1 MQQVC
6 FIKQDYDRTVKPFW
20 NDACHNL
27 SDNLFLPYADNNKTN
42 FTIHYLSSFIRKLT
56 PVYTSH
62 FPLSF
67 KSYTLY
73 VPDVIVKAVKKIRF
87 YFNSSKQKTQYEQMM
102 VVARRA
108 YNLTVDMCNNGKYI
122 DESGKSIDL
131 RIPVR
136 NKVREEING
145 SDTVFDANV
154 CDQAV
159 LEAIGDF
166 IKVCNSNKKKK
177 SKVSQAFNHSSY
189 SKLGFK
195 SRKYKKQTFTHP
207 RMGKKGVC
215 FDSLGKIKVTEK
227 LPDECYGK
235 NVKVTMDHGRWFI
248 CVQKHIVVKGNHLG
262 CAESQGQDKMVAEKE
277 VRVIAL
283 DPGSRTFV
291 TGFNEH
297 EVMVYGKDYSVKC
310 LLPLAKKMRRLYSL
324 REKLSQHKLYKKELS
339 DNPQWI
345 KDRLRYIEK
354 NLNRL
359 ACKRQDRVNHLHR
372 TVAYSIVR
380 NYDVIYLPEYE
391 TKPMVKTKGRK
402 IGRKAVHDMLSLSH
416 YKFKE
421 FLLWTAKKYGKEVI
435 IVNESYTSKTQ
446 SWNGVVNEKLGSS
459 RTMKDGTRIIDR
471 DINGARNI
479 YLKHVSQLTNN

>member
-67 KSYTLY
+67 KSH
-73 VPDVIVKAVKKIRF
+73 VISSPDVIVKAVKKIRF
-87 YFNSSKQKTQYEQMM
+87 YFNSSEQKNKYEQMM
-102 VVARRA
+102 MVARRA

-122 DESGKSIDL
+122 DEKNKPVDL

-136 NKVREEING
+136 TIVRKECIESG
-145 SDTVFDANV
+145 TVFDVNV

-159 LEAIGDF
+159 RIAKSKF
-166 IKVCNSNKKKK
+166 ITVCKDNKKKK
-177 SKVSQAFNHSSY
+177 NNLTGKTSFSHLCFR
-189 SKLGFK
+189 
-195 SRKYKKQTFTHP
+195 SRKDKKQTFSHP
-207 RMGKKGVC
+207 RMGKDGAVC
-215 FDSLGKIKVTEK
+215 IKSLGKIRLTEK

-235 NVKVTMDHGRWFI
+235 NVDVTMDHGRWFI
-248 CVQKHIVVKGNHLG
+248 CVQKNIIVKGNHLG
-262 CAESQGQDKMVAEKE
+262 CTESQGQDKMVAEKE
-277 VRVIAL
+277 VKVIAL
-283 DPGSRTFV
+283 DPGSRTFI

>member
-6 FIKQDYDRTVKPFW
+6 FIKQEYDRTVKPFW
-20 NDACHNL
+20 NDVCYNL
-27 SDNLFLPYADNNKTN
+27 SDNLFLPYTDNNIPN

-56 PVYTSH
+56 PVYPSH
-62 FPLSF
+62 FSLSF
-67 KSYTLY
+67 KSYTLS
-73 VPDVIVKAVKKIRF
+73 VSDIIVKAVKKIRF
-87 YFNSSKQKTQYEQMM
+87 YFNSSKQKIKYEQMM
-102 VVARRA
+102 MVARRA
-108 YNLTVDMCNNGKYI
+108 YNLTVDMCNNGLYS
-122 DESGKSIDL
+122 DEKGKSVDL

-145 SDTVFDANV
+145 TDTVFDANV

-177 SKVSQAFNHSSY
+177 SSQAFNHSAY

-195 SRKYKKQTFTHP
+195 SRKYKKQTFSHP

-227 LPDECYGK
+227 LPAECYGK

-248 CVQKHIVVKGNHLG
+248 CVQKNIVVKGNHLG
-262 CAESQGQDKMVAEKE
+262 CTESQGQDKMVAEKE
-277 VRVIAL
+277 VKVIAL
-283 DPGSRTFV
+283 DPGSRTFI

-310 LLPLAKKMRRLYSL
+310 LLPLAKNMRKLYSL
-324 REKLSQHKLYKKELS
+324 REKLSQHKLYKTNLS
-339 DNPQWI
+339 DNPRWI
-345 KDRLRYIEK
+345 KDRLRFIEK

-372 TVAYSIVR
+372 AVAYNIVR
-380 NYDVIYLPEYE
+380 NYDVIYLPDFE

-446 SWNGVVNEKLGSS
+446 SWNGIVNERLGSS
-459 RTMKDGTRIIDR
+459 RAMKDGTRIIDR

-479 YLKHVSQLTNN
+479 YLKHISLSLTNT

>member
-6 FIKQDYDRTVKPFW
+6 FIKQEYDRAVKPFW
-20 NDACHNL
+20 NDACKKL
-27 SDNLFLPYADNNKTN
+27 SDNLFLPYNDNNKTN

-67 KSYTLY
+67 KSYAISSS
-73 VPDVIVKAVKKIRF
+73 DVIVKAVKKIRF
-87 YFNSSKQKTQYEQMM
+87 YFNSSEQKTKYEQMM
-102 VVARRA
+102 MVARRA

-122 DESGKSIDL
+122 DEKNKPVDL

-136 NKVREEING
+136 TIVRKECIESG
-145 SDTVFDANV
+145 TVFDVNV
-154 CDQAV
+154 CDQSVRIAKSK
-159 LEAIGDF
+159 F
-166 IKVCNSNKKKK
+166 ITVCKDNKKKK
-177 SKVSQAFNHSSY
+177 NNLTRNTSFSQ
-189 SKLGFK
+189 LGFR
-195 SRKYKKQTFTHP
+195 SRKDKKQTFSHP
-207 RMGKKGVC
+207 RMGKDGAVC
-215 FDSLGKIKVTEK
+215 IKSLGKIRLTEK

-235 NVKVTMDHGRWFI
+235 NVDVTMDHGRWFI
-248 CVQKHIVVKGNHLG
+248 SVQKNIVVKGNHLG
-262 CAESQGQDKMVAEKE
+262 CAESQGQNKMVAEKE
-277 VRVIAL
+277 VKVIAL
-283 DPGSRTFV
+283 DPGSRTFI

-310 LLPLAKKMRRLYSL
+310 LLPLAKKMRKLYSL
-324 REKLSQHKLYKKELS
+324 REKLSQHKLYKTNLS

-345 KDRLRYIEK
+345 KNKLRYIEK

-372 TVAYSIVR
+372 TVAYDIVR

-416 YKFKE
+416 YVFKE
-421 FLLWTAKKYGKEVI
+421 YLLWTAKKYGKKVI

-446 SWNGVVNEKLGSS
+446 SWNGVINEKLGSS

-479 YLKHVSQLTNN
+479 YLKHISLSLINK

>member
-6 FIKQDYDRTVKPFW
+6 FIKQEYDRTVKPFW
-20 NDACHNL
+20 NDVCHNL
-27 SDNLFLPYADNNKTN
+27 SDNLFLPYTDNNIPN

-56 PVYTSH
+56 PVYPSH
-62 FPLSF
+62 FSLSF
-67 KSYTLY
+67 KSYTLS
-73 VPDVIVKAVKKIRF
+73 VSDIIVKAVKKIRF
-87 YFNSSKQKTQYEQMM
+87 YFNSSKQKIKYEQMM
-102 VVARRA
+102 MVARRA
-108 YNLTVDMCNNGKYI
+108 YNLTVDMCNNGLYS
-122 DESGKSIDL
+122 DEKGKSVDL

-145 SDTVFDANV
+145 TDTVFDANV

-177 SKVSQAFNHSSY
+177 SSQAFNHSAY

-195 SRKYKKQTFTHP
+195 SRKYKKQTFSHP

-227 LPDECYGK
+227 LPAECYGK

-248 CVQKHIVVKGNHLG
+248 CVQKNIVVKGNHLG
-262 CAESQGQDKMVAEKE
+262 CTESQGQDKMVAEKE
-277 VRVIAL
+277 VKVIAL
-283 DPGSRTFV
+283 DPGSRTFI

-310 LLPLAKKMRRLYSL
+310 LLPLAKNMRKLYSL
-324 REKLSQHKLYKKELS
+324 REKLSQHKLYKTNLS
-339 DNPQWI
+339 DNPRWI
-345 KDRLRYIEK
+345 KDRLRFIEK

-372 TVAYSIVR
+372 AVAYNIVR
-380 NYDVIYLPEYE
+380 NYDVIYLPDFE

-402 IGRKAVHDMLSLSH
+402 IGRRAVHDMLSLSH
-416 YKFKE
+416 YNFKE

-435 IVNESYTSKTQ
+435 IVDESYTSKTQ
-446 SWNGVVNEKLGSS
+446 SWNGIVNEKLGSS

-479 YLKHVSQLTNN
+479 YLKHISLSLKNT

>member
-6 FIKQDYDRTVKPFW
+6 FIKQEYDRTVKPFW
-20 NDACHNL
+20 NDVCHNL
-27 SDNLFLPYADNNKTN
+27 SDNLFLPYTDNNIPN

-56 PVYTSH
+56 PVYPSH
-62 FPLSF
+62 FSLSF
-67 KSYTLY
+67 KSYTLS
-73 VPDVIVKAVKKIRF
+73 VSDIIVKAVKKIRF
-87 YFNSSKQKTQYEQMM
+87 YFNSSKQKIKYEQMM
-102 VVARRA
+102 MVARRA
-108 YNLTVDMCNNGKYI
+108 YNLTVDMCNNGLYS
-122 DESGKSIDL
+122 DEKGKSVDL

-145 SDTVFDANV
+145 TDTVFDANV

-177 SKVSQAFNHSSY
+177 SSQAFNHSAY

-195 SRKYKKQTFTHP
+195 SRKYKKQTFSHP

-235 NVKVTMDHGRWFI
+235 NVDVTMDHGRWFI
-248 CVQKHIVVKGNHLG
+248 CVQKNIVVKGNHLG
-262 CAESQGQDKMVAEKE
+262 CTESQGQDKMVAEKE
-277 VRVIAL
+277 VKVIAL
-283 DPGSRTFV
+283 DPGSRTFI

-310 LLPLAKKMRRLYSL
+310 LLPLAKKMRKLYSL

-372 TVAYSIVR
+372 TVAYNIVR
-380 NYDVIYLPEYE
+380 NYDVIYLPDFE

-446 SWNGVVNEKLGSS
+446 SWNGIVNERLGSS
-459 RTMKDGTRIIDR
+459 RAMKDGTRIIDR

-479 YLKHVSQLTNN
+479 YLKHISLSLTNT

>member
-6 FIKQDYDRTVKPFW
+6 FIKQEYDRTVKPFW
-20 NDACHNL
+20 NDVCHNL
-27 SDNLFLPYADNNKTN
+27 SDNLFLPYTDNNIPN

-56 PVYTSH
+56 PVYPSH
-62 FPLSF
+62 FSLSF
-67 KSYTLY
+67 KSYTLS
-73 VPDVIVKAVKKIRF
+73 VSDIIVKAVKKIRF
-87 YFNSSKQKTQYEQMM
+87 YFNSSKQKIKYEQMM
-102 VVARRA
+102 MVARRA
-108 YNLTVDMCNNGKYI
+108 YNLTVDMCNNGLYS
-122 DESGKSIDL
+122 DEKGKSVDL

-145 SDTVFDANV
+145 TDTVFDANV

-177 SKVSQAFNHSSY
+177 SSQAFNHSAY

-195 SRKYKKQTFTHP
+195 SRKYKKQTFSHP

-227 LPDECYGK
+227 LPAECYGK

-248 CVQKHIVVKGNHLG
+248 CVQKNIVVKGNHLG
-262 CAESQGQDKMVAEKE
+262 CTESQGQDKMVAEKE
-277 VRVIAL
+277 VKVIAL
-283 DPGSRTFV
+283 DPGSRTFI

-310 LLPLAKKMRRLYSL
+310 LLPLAKNMRKLYSL
-324 REKLSQHKLYKKELS
+324 REKLSQHKLYKTNLS
-339 DNPQWI
+339 DNPRWI
-345 KDRLRYIEK
+345 KDRLRFIEK

-372 TVAYSIVR
+372 AVAYNIVR
-380 NYDVIYLPEYE
+380 NYDVIYLPDFE

-446 SWNGVVNEKLGSS
+446 SWNGIVNERLGSS
-459 RTMKDGTRIIDR
+459 RAMKDGTRIIDR

-479 YLKHVSQLTNN
+479 YLKHISLSLTNT

>member
-20 NDACHNL
+20 NDACKKL

-67 KSYTLY
+67 KSH
-73 VPDVIVKAVKKIRF
+73 VISSPDVIVKAVKKIRF
-87 YFNSSKQKTQYEQMM
+87 YFNSSEQKTQYEQMM
-102 VVARRA
+102 MVARRA

-122 DESGKSIDL
+122 DEKNKPVDL

-136 NKVREEING
+136 TIVRKECIE
-145 SDTVFDANV
+145 SSTVFDVNV

-159 LEAIGDF
+159 RIAKSKF
-166 IKVCNSNKKKK
+166 ITVCKDNKNKKKK
-177 SKVSQAFNHSSY
+177 PTVNTSFSQ
-189 SKLGFK
+189 LGFR
-195 SRKYKKQTFTHP
+195 SRKDKKQTFSHP
-207 RMGKKGVC
+207 RMGKDGAVC
-215 FDSLGKIKVTEK
+215 IKSLGKIKLTEK

-235 NVKVTMDHGRWFI
+235 NVDVTMDHGRWFI
-248 CVQKHIVVKGNHLG
+248 CVQKNIIVKGNHLG
-262 CAESQGQDKMVAEKE
+262 CTESQGQYKMVAEKE
-277 VRVIAL
+277 VKVIAL

-310 LLPLAKKMRRLYSL
+310 LLPLAKKMRKLYSL
-324 REKLSQHKLYKKELS
+324 REKLNQHNLYKKELS

-372 TVAYSIVR
+372 AVAYNIVR
-380 NYDVIYLPEYE
+380 NYDVIYLPDFE

-446 SWNGVVNEKLGSS
+446 SWNGIVNEKLGSS

>member
-6 FIKQDYDRTVKPFW
+6 FIKQEYDRTVKPFW
-20 NDACHNL
+20 NDVCHNL
-27 SDNLFLPYADNNKTN
+27 SDNLFLPYTDNNIPN

-56 PVYTSH
+56 PVYPSH
-62 FPLSF
+62 FSLSF
-67 KSYTLY
+67 KSYTLS
-73 VPDVIVKAVKKIRF
+73 VSDIIVKAVKKIRF
-87 YFNSSKQKTQYEQMM
+87 YFNSSKQKIKYEQMM
-102 VVARRA
+102 MVARRA
-108 YNLTVDMCNNGKYI
+108 YNLTVDMCNNGLYS
-122 DESGKSIDL
+122 DEKGKSVDL

-145 SDTVFDANV
+145 TDTVFDANV

-177 SKVSQAFNHSSY
+177 SSQAFNHSAY

-195 SRKYKKQTFTHP
+195 SRKYKKQTFSHP

-248 CVQKHIVVKGNHLG
+248 CVQKNIVVKGNHLG
-262 CAESQGQDKMVAEKE
+262 CTESQGQDKMVAEKE
-277 VRVIAL
+277 VKVIAL
-283 DPGSRTFV
+283 DPGSRTFI

-310 LLPLAKKMRRLYSL
+310 LLPLAKNMRKLYSL
-324 REKLSQHKLYKKELS
+324 REKLSQHKLYKTNLS
-339 DNPQWI
+339 DNPRWI
-345 KDRLRYIEK
+345 KDRLRFIEK

-372 TVAYSIVR
+372 AVAYNIVR
-380 NYDVIYLPEYE
+380 NYDVIYLPDFE

-446 SWNGVVNEKLGSS
+446 SWNGIVNERLGSS
-459 RTMKDGTRIIDR
+459 RAMKDGTRIIDR

-479 YLKHVSQLTNN
+479 YLKHISLSLTNT

>member
-6 FIKQDYDRTVKPFW
+6 FIKQEYDRTVKPFW
-20 NDACHNL
+20 NDVCHNL
-27 SDNLFLPYADNNKTN
+27 SDNLFLPYTDNNIPN

-56 PVYTSH
+56 PVYPSH
-62 FPLSF
+62 LSF
-67 KSYTLY
+67 KSYTLS
-73 VPDVIVKAVKKIRF
+73 VSDIIVKAVKKIRF
-87 YFNSSKQKTQYEQMM
+87 YFNSSKQKIKYEQMM
-102 VVARRA
+102 MVARRA
-108 YNLTVDMCNNGKYI
+108 YNLTVDMCNNGLYS
-122 DESGKSIDL
+122 DEKGKSVDL

-145 SDTVFDANV
+145 TDTVFDANV

-177 SKVSQAFNHSSY
+177 SSQAFNHSAY

-195 SRKYKKQTFTHP
+195 SRKYKKQTFSHP

-248 CVQKHIVVKGNHLG
+248 CVQKNIVVKGNHLG
-262 CAESQGQDKMVAEKE
+262 CTESQGQDKMVAEKE
-277 VRVIAL
+277 VKVIAL
-283 DPGSRTFV
+283 DPGSRTFI

-310 LLPLAKKMRRLYSL
+310 LLPLAKNMRKLYSL
-324 REKLSQHKLYKKELS
+324 REKLSQHKLYKTNLS
-339 DNPQWI
+339 DNPRWI

-372 TVAYSIVR
+372 AVAYNIVR

-446 SWNGVVNEKLGSS
+446 SWNGIVNERLGSS
-459 RTMKDGTRIIDR
+459 RAMKDGTRIIDR

-479 YLKHVSQLTNN
+479 YLKHISLSLTNT